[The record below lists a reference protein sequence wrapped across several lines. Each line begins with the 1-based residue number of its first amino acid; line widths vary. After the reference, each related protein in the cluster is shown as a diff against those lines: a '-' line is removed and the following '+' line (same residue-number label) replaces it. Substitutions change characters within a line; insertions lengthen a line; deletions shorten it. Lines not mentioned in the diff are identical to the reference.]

1 MGDFT
6 ANLEFYNPDKGRKT
20 LNLTEK
26 YKKQSAGSKE
36 NKKSKSSGKRVQKM
50 KCQIVGVQRKTGSFT
65 PKDRNEKV
73 DYDNIVMHCV
83 HKDMHVAGDAVDTVS
98 VKASEAG
105 ELIAAVGG
113 DMRGLVGHVFDFD
126 FSKFGKMVAFELV
139 K

>member
-1 MGDFT
+1 
-6 ANLEFYNPDKGRKT
+6 
-20 LNLTEK
+20 
-26 YKKQSAGSKE
+26 
-36 NKKSKSSGKRVQKM
+36 M

-83 HKDMHVAGDAVDTVS
+83 HKDMHVACDAVDTVS

>member
-1 MGDFT
+1 
-6 ANLEFYNPDKGRKT
+6 
-20 LNLTEK
+20 
-26 YKKQSAGSKE
+26 
-36 NKKSKSSGKRVQKM
+36 M

-83 HKDMHVAGDAVDTVS
+83 HKDMHV
-98 VKASEAG
+98 
-105 ELIAAVGG
+105 GG

>member
-1 MGDFT
+1 ML
-6 ANLEFYNPDKGRKT
+6 AVKKT
-20 LNLTEK
+20 KKVSPAERE
-26 YKKQSAGSKE
+26 YK
-36 NKKSKSSGKRVQKM
+36 KM